1 MNTTNMIDSLN
12 VTDSTGSTTDVINT
26 VVYSMN
32 FLLGLPINSYILCQI
47 ILETG
52 LTSEFF
58 TFNLALCEIIYCLK
72 SPLLLLK
79 MYAINGTLEPLMEFF
94 EGFLGMGRP
103 LFQTCICVERYL
115 AVIHPVLF
123 LRYKPLRY
131 RLACSAIAWLVVLG
145 CCVISMKLYYF
156 AFNVY
161 MVLYVILFLVK
172 LLCSLM
178 ILRTLRNAGPGDG
191 KTDRE
196 RTNQIKMRAFKII
209 TVIMVSTVVNYISL
223 LLLVPL
229 QNIVPESKFRLTVA
243 ICISVSIF
251 TGLTQPFLYLHR
263 AGKLSCLKGP

>member
-1 MNTTNMIDSLN
+1 MNTTSVNDSVIDNIGSATN
-12 VTDSTGSTTDVINT
+12 VIYT
-26 VVYSMN
+26 VVYTMN
-32 FLLGLPINSYILCQI
+32 FLIGLPINSYILCQI

-58 TFNLALCEIIYCLK
+58 TFNLVLCEIIFCLK
-72 SPLLLLK
+72 SPLLLLNLYVIK
-79 MYAINGTLEPLMEFF
+79 DTLAPLMDFF

-103 LFQTCICVERYL
+103 LFQTCICAERYL

-145 CCVISMKLYYF
+145 CCVVSMKLYHS
-156 AFNVY
+156 AFSIY
-161 MVLYVILFLVK
+161 MVMYVILFSVK

-178 ILRTLRNAGPGDG
+178 ILRALRNPGPGEG
-191 KTDRE
+191 MIDRE
-196 RTNQIKMRAFKII
+196 RANQMKMKAFKII
-209 TVIMVSTVVNYISL
+209 TVIMASTVVNYISL

-229 QNIVPESKFRLTVA
+229 QSIEEFDLIIA
-243 ICISVSIF
+243 ICISVSIL

-263 AGKLSCLKGP
+263 AGKLSCLKGS